1 MENEKWE
8 MENTGM
14 ENTVMGNTFFH
25 SFFCFRLTVYNK
37 EYIFFIPRSLSKTFR
52 GKLSSS
58 NKII

>member
-14 ENTVMGNTFFH
+14 EKTVMGNTFFH

-37 EYIFFIPRSLSKTFR
+37 EYIFSFHVLFQKRS
-52 GKLSSS
+52 GA
-58 NKII
+58 N

>member
-8 MENTGM
+8 MENT
-14 ENTVMGNTFFH
+14 VIRNTFFH
-25 SFFCFRLTVYNK
+25 PFFCFRFTVYNK